1 MAPTPQVYQTR
12 LHATSLA
19 ACPGWTEWALPKL
32 QHLIHRLK
40 KEILEGDLTEGEVMN
55 RRTAYKTLTKEFLD
69 SLHAEASGAFDTS
82 IPMMH
87 DELDTTLP
95 ERQIIEQT
103 LAMLQHDTLV
113 PTDQPKP
120 PPAPANDLPS
130 FDPFAGL
137 PQPLQPAN
145 TTSQS

>member
-32 QHLIHRLK
+32 QHLIHGLK
-40 KEILEGDLTEGEVMN
+40 KSILEGDLEAEVVMQK
-55 RRTAYKTLTKEFLD
+55 REAYKALTKTFLD
-69 SLHAEASGAFDTS
+69 SLHAEAAGAFDTS

-87 DELDTTLP
+87 DELDSTLP
-95 ERQIIEQT
+95 ERGIIEQT
-103 LAMLQHDTLV
+103 LAMLQHETLV
-113 PTDQPKP
+113 PTAQPKQQP
-120 PPAPANDLPS
+120 PVANDLPS

-137 PQPLQPAN
+137 PQPIQP
-145 TTSQS
+145 SKP

>member
-32 QHLIHRLK
+32 QQLIHGLK
-40 KEILEGDLTEGEVMN
+40 KGILEGDLSPDQVMEK
-55 RRTAYKTLTKEFLD
+55 REAYKALTKEFLD
-69 SLHAEASGAFDTS
+69 KLRAEAAGAFDTS

-95 ERQIIEQT
+95 ERGIIEQT
-103 LAMLQHDTLV
+103 LAMLQHETLV
-113 PTDQPKP
+113 PTSQPKP
-120 PPAPANDLPS
+120 PPPVANDLPS
-130 FDPFAGL
+130 FDPFAGI
-137 PQPLQPAN
+137 PQPILTAKIQPA
-145 TTSQS
+145 